1 MNKRV
6 IFEIDI
12 SGWPLR
18 IRELRQGEKYSIA
31 RSLGAKALGT
41 IGLSNDNA
49 SRIFSYSWDD
59 PFTIFIEAR
68 LAKPR
73 EKVSGK
79 FMSYEWMI
87 NNLIKHGSPYDA
99 NSEKE

>member
-12 SGWPLR
+12 SRWPLR
-18 IRELRQGEKYSIA
+18 SRELMHNKKFSIA

-41 IGLSNDNA
+41 IGLSNNSMA
-49 SRIFSYSWDD
+49 RFSYSWND
-59 PFTIFIEAR
+59 PYSIGIEAR

-87 NNLIKHGSPYDA
+87 DNLVKYGTVYGG
-99 NSEKE
+99 EQ